1 MDFNNEIIEN
11 AAENAEQ
18 QSGGSLFK
26 YVAIFTAGVI
36 AGVAGEKLVHHRAK
50 KRAAKKAAK
59 RAAER
64 LAEAAAQEV
73 DTTFDE
79 VDISDSEE

>member
-18 QSGGSLFK
+18 SGGNLFK

-50 KRAAKKAAK
+50 KRAAKLAAK
-59 RAAER
+59 REAEK
-64 LAEAAAQEV
+64 LAAAAAAK
-73 DTTFDE
+73 T
-79 VDISDSEE
+79 DSEEVHVESTEE